1 MKKNKV
7 ILDTNFLLVPYQ
19 YCLDIFTEIDFLIGS
34 SEFVISKGILNE
46 LKEISKR
53 KAKAGLAARFALKM
67 IDKNKHRFNIL
78 SSVEPADKW
87 IFEYAKKY
95 SIPVATNDREILRN
109 LKYNKIKAIVVKSR
123 SRLDLV

>member
-53 KAKAGLAARFALKM
+53 KAKAGMAARFALKM
-67 IDKNKHRFNIL
+67 IDKNKHRFTIL
-78 SSVEPADKW
+78 SSVEAADRW
-87 IFEYAKKY
+87 IVEYAKKY
-95 SIPVATNDREILRN
+95 SIPVATNDKEILRN
-109 LKYNKIKAIVVKSR
+109 LKHIKIKAIVVKSR
-123 SRLDLV
+123 SRLDIV